1 MKRKTIGVCVTG
13 YDWECETRVIYGM
26 YNRCMELD
34 INLLVF
40 SNLIRKPDLYV
51 DTSLPEDVI
60 RGECEIYNL
69 INYELL
75 DGIAI
80 FGDSIIDEKVLFDV
94 TRRAKEHGIPVVNI
108 NDNIHDICTNVI
120 LSDRY
125 AMEAVVRHLVDDHGL
140 KKINFISGFKG
151 NIQSEERLEAYKKV
165 LSENGIP
172 IEESRIGYG
181 EFWKKAYE
189 CTEKFLTS
197 GDLPEAI
204 VCANDSMA
212 IFCMDCIKD
221 HGYKIPDD
229 IVVTGFDAIND
240 CEMYSPSFTTVRRAF
255 QESGEVTVDLIL
267 DILNGKDTPHN
278 YYVDS
283 VLVKKQSCGC
293 IPLDTEDRTDFI
305 DVRYGKL
312 HRYKAFNSYILDV
325 NTSFAN
331 AKNPNDLFSSLD
343 KGAEF
348 FNLNK
353 VYVCICSNADKSNT
367 VFENKHDNKSGISE
381 TMISMYRYGHN
392 IEPGVAFPSSQL
404 LPESFLDG
412 EHAVFF
418 AFSPLY
424 FTNRFLGYLAYEPTG
439 LEGNGDLF
447 VTWTMTIS
455 NFAGNFYINK
465 ELKCVA
471 NELEN
476 LYMRDPL
483 TGLYNRRGMN
493 RLGYELIERAKK
505 NGEWVTIICAD
516 VDGLKSIN
524 DRYGHEAGD
533 IAITCTAKAIESS
546 VPAESVCTRTG
557 GDEYC
562 VIMSHC
568 GRDDISDC
576 IAAIDKY
583 LEDYNAKSGLPYK
596 VGCSCGYFSINSAEF
611 IALDSI
617 IKAADENMYE
627 VKTKK
632 KTQRK

>member
-40 SNLIRKPDLYV
+40 SNLIRKPDLNANI
-51 DTSLPEDVI
+51 SLPNDVI
-60 RGECEIYNL
+60 HGESEIYNL
-69 INYELL
+69 INYDLL

-80 FGDSIIDEKVLFDV
+80 FGDSIIDENVLFEV
-94 TRRAKEHGIPVVNI
+94 TERAKEHNIPIVNI
-108 NDNIHDICTNVI
+108 NDNIHDICSNVI

-125 AMEAVVRHLVDDHGL
+125 AMETVVRHLVEDHGL

-151 NIQSEERLEAYKKV
+151 NVQSEERLEAYKKV
-165 LSENGIP
+165 LRENDIP

-189 CTEKFLTS
+189 CTERFLTS

-221 HGYKIPDD
+221 YGYKIPDD

-240 CEMYSPSFTTVRRAF
+240 CETYSPSFTTVRRAF
-255 QESGEVTVDLIL
+255 QESGTAAVDLIL

-283 VLVKKQSCGC
+283 VLVRKQSCGC
-293 IPLDTEDRTDFI
+293 IPLNTEVRTDFI
-305 DVRYGKL
+305 DAKYGKL
-312 HRYKAFNSYILDV
+312 HRYKEFNRYILEV
-325 NTSFAN
+325 STGFAR
-331 AKNPNDLFSSLD
+331 AKNPGDLFAHLD

-348 FNLNK
+348 FHLNK
-353 VYVCICSNADKSNT
+353 LYVCICSDADKSNAA
-367 VFENKHDNKSGISE
+367 VEDKDDDKNGISE
-381 TMISMYRYGHN
+381 TMISMYRFGHDT
-392 IEPGVAFPSSQL
+392 EPGTAFPASQL
-404 LPESFLDG
+404 LPESFLEG
-412 EHAVFF
+412 EHAVFY

-439 LEGNGDLF
+439 LEGYGDLF
-447 VTWTMTIS
+447 STWTMTIS
-455 NFAGNFYINK
+455 NYTGSFYINK

-493 RLGYELIERAKK
+493 RLGYRLIERAKK

-516 VDGLKSIN
+516 VDGLKPIN

-533 IAITCTAKAIESS
+533 IAITCTANAIEAS

-562 VIMSHC
+562 VIMSH
-568 GRDDISDC
+568 RRRSDIDDC
-576 IAAIDKY
+576 IAAIDRY
-583 LEDYNAKSGLPYK
+583 LDDYNAKSGLPYK
-596 VGCSCGYFSINSAEF
+596 VGCSCGYFSINSAEL

-627 VKTKK
+627 VKAKK
-632 KTQRK
+632 KTLRK